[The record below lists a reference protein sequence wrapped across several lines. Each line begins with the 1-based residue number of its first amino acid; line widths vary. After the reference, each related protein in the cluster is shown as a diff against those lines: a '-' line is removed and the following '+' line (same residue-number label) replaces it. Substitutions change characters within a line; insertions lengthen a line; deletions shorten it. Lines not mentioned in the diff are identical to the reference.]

1 MWNNLT
7 NFWMV
12 YMDDVATYLLSSTLV
27 LTLLYVPYTLLLRK
41 EHFFRQN
48 RFTLLA
54 ILVLSLVLPFCDVHA
69 LYPGELLT
77 GLFSKAEP
85 TPEAIVE
92 FSSTEQQI
100 APTTSLGPIAFTEAH
115 IRPLGIF
122 PWLCY
127 LYAIGTLT
135 VLVIRIWQF
144 ARMHHLIRKGCLW
157 SDVEDGI
164 TIHCHA
170 DGVTPC
176 SWMHH
181 IVISEHDY
189 RHHRHEILLHEKG
202 HIRSRHSWDIVLL
215 TLVQIIQ
222 WFNPFV
228 YMLSASLRDI
238 HEYEADDY
246 VLRQG
251 ITASE
256 YQTLLLKT
264 AISGGKYTFANSFN
278 CHTLK
283 NRIIMMKNK
292 VISPWKRTKIL
303 IVLPALIVAVAI
315 IAYITPSEQPYPIR
329 IGKYDVK
336 EYNIS
341 DFGKYP
347 AVKII
352 GFSKGIFST
361 KHQDITNQGVLVSHA
376 VEAFLRGGAE
386 RASFLGGFCLTEE
399 DIDSVRIY
407 FPGESD
413 LCGNIG
419 DNGILAIYLKRPIR
433 GLRNYKQE
441 KLEVTGVKSP
451 YFYDDYKGIYF
462 YNPTLNDSHIYMG
475 YYYTAS
481 QLDSIFGRRTETIP
495 GDRAISYQYGHEGVL
510 ITMTP
515 ADDMGLFSIITI
527 GDKYRFCINGVE
539 MQVGDNINRINW
551 DVFNKDEEKVF
562 EDGTVRRWYR
572 HPISNDL
579 LVVKHKNDLITEIRF
594 DLDLP

>member
-1 MWNNLT
+1 MWNDL
-7 NFWMV
+7 FAYAV
-12 YMDDVATYLLSSTLV
+12 KSAIV
-27 LTLLYVPYTLLLRK
+27 LTLLYAPYTLLLRK
-41 EHFFRQN
+41 ERFFRQN

-54 ILVLSLVLPFCDVHA
+54 IMVLSLVLPFCDFHA
-69 LYPGELLT
+69 LYPGELLP
-77 GLFSKAEP
+77 SSP
-85 TPEAIVE
+85 TAPAVE
-92 FSSTEQQI
+92 VDMPAPIRITAPMGPMTTTEVSDQ
-100 APTTSLGPIAFTEAH
+100 PFRL
-115 IRPLGIF
+115 L

-127 LYAIGTLT
+127 LYIIGALIVLAIHL
-135 VLVIRIWQF
+135 WQF
-144 ARMHHLIRKGCLW
+144 TRMQRLIRKGCLW
-157 SDVEDGI
+157 SDVEDDI

-170 DGVTPC
+170 DDVAPC
-176 SWMHH
+176 SWMRH
-181 IVISEHDY
+181 IVISQSDY
-189 RHHRHEILLHEKG
+189 DNHRHEILLHERG
-202 HIRSRHSWDIVLL
+202 HVLRHHSWDILL
-215 TLVQIIQ
+215 LMLVQTIQ
-222 WFNPFV
+222 WYNPFA
-228 YMLSASLRDI
+228 YMLGASLRDV

-251 ITASE
+251 VTASE

-292 VISPWKRTKIL
+292 VVSPWKRTKIL
-303 IVLPALIVAVAI
+303 FVLPALIVAAAI
-315 IAYITPSEQPYPIR
+315 IAYITHTEQHYPIR

-361 KHQDITNQGVLVSHA
+361 KHQDITNQNVLVSHA
-376 VEAFLRGGAE
+376 VETFLRGGAE
-386 RASFLGGFCLTEE
+386 RASLLAGFCLTEE

-419 DNGILAIYLKRPIR
+419 DNGILAIYLKRYVK
-433 GLRNYKQE
+433 GLRNYKKE
-441 KLEVTGVKSP
+441 KLEVVGVKSD
-451 YFYDDYKGIYF
+451 YYYDDYKGDYF
-462 YNPTLNDSHIYMG
+462 YNPTRNDSHIYMG

-495 GDRAISYQYGHEGVL
+495 GDREISYRYGHEGVL

-527 GDKYRFCINGVE
+527 GDKYRFCIDGVE

-551 DVFNKDEEKVF
+551 NAFDKYKEKVF

-579 LVVKHKNDLITEIRF
+579 LVVKHKNDLITEIRS

>member
-1 MWNNLT
+1 MWNDL
-7 NFWMV
+7 FAYAV
-12 YMDDVATYLLSSTLV
+12 KSAIV
-27 LTLLYVPYTLLLRK
+27 LTLLYAPYTLLLRK
-41 EHFFRQN
+41 ERFFRQN

-54 ILVLSLVLPFCDVHA
+54 IMALSLVLPFCDFHA
-69 LYPGELLT
+69 LYPGELLPSSPT
-77 GLFSKAEP
+77 APAVEVDMPAPIRIAVPMEP
-85 TPEAIVE
+85 MAT
-92 FSSTEQQI
+92 TEVSDQ
-100 APTTSLGPIAFTEAH
+100 PFRL
-115 IRPLGIF
+115 L

-127 LYAIGTLT
+127 LYIIGALIVLAIRL
-135 VLVIRIWQF
+135 WQI
-144 ARMHHLIRKGCLW
+144 ARMRRLIRKGCLW
-157 SDVEDGI
+157 SDVEDDI

-170 DGVTPC
+170 DDVAPC
-176 SWMHH
+176 SWMRH
-181 IVISEHDY
+181 IVISQSDY
-189 RHHRHEILLHEKG
+189 DNHRHEILLHERG
-202 HIRSRHSWDIVLL
+202 HVLRHHSWDILL
-215 TLVQIIQ
+215 LILVQTIQ
-222 WFNPFV
+222 WYNPFA
-228 YMLSASLRDI
+228 YMLGASLRDV

-251 ITASE
+251 VTASE

-292 VISPWKRTKIL
+292 VVSPWKRTKIL

-315 IAYITPSEQPYPIR
+315 IAYITPTEQPYPIR

-352 GFSKGIFST
+352 GFT
-361 KHQDITNQGVLVSHA
+361 EDHQDITNDDFLEHRA
-376 VEAFLRGGAE
+376 VEAFLSGGAK
-386 RASFLGGFCLTEE
+386 RASLLAGFCLTEE

-413 LCGNIG
+413 LCGDIG
-419 DNGILAIYLKRPIR
+419 DDREILAIYLKRPIR
-433 GLRNYKQE
+433 GLRNYKKE
-441 KLEVTGVKSP
+441 KLEVVGIKSP
-451 YFYDDYKGIYF
+451 YGCNGDYF
-462 YNPTLNDSHIYMG
+462 YNPTRNDSHIYMG

-495 GDRAISYQYGHEGVL
+495 GDREISYRYDHEGVL

-527 GDKYRFCINGVE
+527 GDKYRFCIDGVE

-551 DVFNKDEEKVF
+551 NAFNKDKEKVF

-579 LVVKHKNDLITEIRF
+579 LVVMHKKDLITEIRF

>member
-1 MWNNLT
+1 MWNEL
-7 NFWMV
+7 FAYAV
-12 YMDDVATYLLSSTLV
+12 KSAIV
-27 LTLLYVPYTLLLRK
+27 LTLLYAPYTLLLRK
-41 EHFFRQN
+41 ERFFRQN
-48 RFTLLA
+48 RFTLLVIMA
-54 ILVLSLVLPFCDVHA
+54 LSLVLPFCDVHA

-100 APTTSLGPIAFTEAH
+100 APTTSLGPMTTTEVSDQPF
-115 IRPLGIF
+115 RLLPC
-122 PWLCY
+122 LCY
-127 LYAIGTLT
+127 LYIIGALIVLT
-135 VLVIRIWQF
+135 IHLWQF
-144 ARMHHLIRKGCLW
+144 TRMHRLIRKGCLW

-170 DGVTPC
+170 DDVAPC
-176 SWMHH
+176 SWMRH
-181 IVISEHDY
+181 IVISQSDY
-189 RHHRHEILLHEKG
+189 RHHRHEILLHERG
-202 HIRSRHSWDIVLL
+202 HVLRHHSWDILL
-215 TLVQIIQ
+215 LMLAQTIQ
-222 WFNPFV
+222 WYNPFV
-228 YMLSASLRDI
+228 YMLGASLRDV

-251 ITASE
+251 VTASE

-283 NRIIMMKNK
+283 SRIIMMKNK
-292 VISPWKRTKIL
+292 VVSPWKRTKIL

-315 IAYITPSEQPYPIR
+315 IAYITPTEQPYPIR

-376 VEAFLRGGAE
+376 VETFLRGGAE

-419 DNGILAIYLKRPIR
+419 DNGILAIYLKRYVK
-433 GLRNYKQE
+433 GLRNYKKE
-441 KLEVTGVKSP
+441 KLEVVGIKSP
-451 YFYDDYKGIYF
+451 YGYNGDYF
-462 YNPTLNDSHIYMG
+462 YNPTRNDSHIYMG

-495 GDRAISYQYGHEGVL
+495 GDREISYRYGHEGVL

-527 GDKYRFCINGVE
+527 GDKYRFCIDGVE

-551 DVFNKDEEKVF
+551 NAFNKDKEKVF

-579 LVVKHKNDLITEIRF
+579 LVVMHKNDLITEIRF

>member
-1 MWNNLT
+1 MWNEL
-7 NFWMV
+7 FAYAV
-12 YMDDVATYLLSSTLV
+12 KSAIV

-41 EHFFRQN
+41 ERFFRQN
-48 RFTLLA
+48 RFTLLT
-54 ILVLSLVLPFCDVHA
+54 ILTLSLVLPFCDFHA
-69 LYPGELLT
+69 LYPGELLP
-77 GLFSKAEP
+77 SSP
-85 TPEAIVE
+85 TAPAVE
-92 FSSTEQQI
+92 VNVPAPISITVPMGPMTTTEVSDQ
-100 APTTSLGPIAFTEAH
+100 PFRLLPC
-115 IRPLGIF
+115 
-122 PWLCY
+122 LCY
-127 LYAIGTLT
+127 LYIIGALIVLAIHL
-135 VLVIRIWQF
+135 WQF
-144 ARMHHLIRKGCLW
+144 TRMHRLIRKGCLW

-170 DGVTPC
+170 DDVAPC
-176 SWMHH
+176 SWMRH
-181 IVISEHDY
+181 IVISQSDY
-189 RHHRHEILLHEKG
+189 DNHRHEILLHERG
-202 HIRSRHSWDIVLL
+202 HVLRHHSWDILL
-215 TLVQIIQ
+215 LMLAQTIQ
-222 WFNPFV
+222 WYNPFA
-228 YMLSASLRDI
+228 YMLGASLRDV

-283 NRIIMMKNK
+283 SRIIMMKNK
-292 VISPWKRTKIL
+292 VVSPWKRTKIL

-315 IAYITPSEQPYPIR
+315 IAYITPTEQPYPIR

-352 GFSKGIFST
+352 GFT
-361 KHQDITNQGVLVSHA
+361 EDHQDITNDDFLEHRA
-376 VEAFLRGGAE
+376 VEAFLSGGAE

-419 DNGILAIYLKRPIR
+419 DNGILAIYLKRYVK
-433 GLRNYKQE
+433 GLRNYKKK
-441 KLEVTGVKSP
+441 KLEVVGIKSP
-451 YFYDDYKGIYF
+451 YGCNGDYF
-462 YNPTLNDSHIYMG
+462 YNPTRNDSHIYMG

-495 GDRAISYQYGHEGVL
+495 GYREISYRYGHEGVL

-527 GDKYRFCINGVE
+527 GDKYRFCIDGVE

-551 DVFNKDEEKVF
+551 DAFNKDEEKVF

-579 LVVKHKNDLITEIRF
+579 LVVMHKNDLITEIRF

>member
-1 MWNNLT
+1 MWNEL
-7 NFWMV
+7 FAYAV
-12 YMDDVATYLLSSTLV
+12 KSAIV
-27 LTLLYVPYTLLLRK
+27 LTLLYAPYTLLLRK
-41 EHFFRQN
+41 ERFFRQN
-48 RFTLLA
+48 RFTLLVIMA
-54 ILVLSLVLPFCDVHA
+54 LSLVLPFCDVHA

-92 FSSTEQQI
+92 FSSTKQQI
-100 APTTSLGPIAFTEAH
+100 APTTPLELDAFTESH
-115 IRPLGIF
+115 IRPLGFF
-122 PWLCY
+122 PWLCF

-144 ARMHHLIRKGCLW
+144 ARMHHLIRRGCLW
-157 SDVEDGI
+157 SDVEEGI

-170 DGVTPC
+170 DDVAPC
-176 SWMHH
+176 SWMRH
-181 IVISEHDY
+181 IVISQSDY
-189 RHHRHEILLHEKG
+189 DNHRHEILLHERG
-202 HIRSRHSWDIVLL
+202 HVLRRHSWDIVLL

-228 YMLSASLRDI
+228 YMLGASLRDI

-292 VISPWKRTKIL
+292 VVSPWKRTKIL

-315 IAYITPSEQPYPIR
+315 IAYITPTEQPYPIR

-352 GFSKGIFST
+352 GFT
-361 KHQDITNQGVLVSHA
+361 EDHQDITNYDFLEHRA
-376 VEAFLRGGAE
+376 VEAFLSGGAK
-386 RASFLGGFCLTEE
+386 RASLLAGFCLTEE

-413 LCGNIG
+413 LCGDIG

-462 YNPTLNDSHIYMG
+462 YNPTRNDSHIYMG

-495 GDRAISYQYGHEGVL
+495 GDREISYRYGHEGVL

-527 GDKYRFCINGVE
+527 GDKYRFCIDGVE

-551 DVFNKDEEKVF
+551 NAFNKDKEKVF

-572 HPISNDL
+572 DPISNDL

>member
-1 MWNNLT
+1 MWNDL
-7 NFWMV
+7 FAYAV
-12 YMDDVATYLLSSTLV
+12 KSAIV
-27 LTLLYVPYTLLLRK
+27 LTVLYAPYTLLLRK
-41 EHFFRQN
+41 ERFFRQN

-54 ILVLSLVLPFCDVHA
+54 IMVLSLVLPFCDFHA
-69 LYPGELLT
+69 LYPGELLPPSPT
-77 GLFSKAEP
+77 APAVEVDMPAPIRIAVPMEP
-85 TPEAIVE
+85 MAT
-92 FSSTEQQI
+92 TEVSDQ
-100 APTTSLGPIAFTEAH
+100 PFRL
-115 IRPLGIF
+115 L

-127 LYAIGTLT
+127 LYIIGALIVLAIRL
-135 VLVIRIWQF
+135 WQF
-144 ARMHHLIRKGCLW
+144 TRMHRLIRKGCLW

-170 DGVTPC
+170 NEVAPC
-176 SWMHH
+176 SWMRH
-181 IVISEHDY
+181 IVISQSDY
-189 RHHRHEILLHEKG
+189 DNHRHEILLHERG
-202 HIRSRHSWDIVLL
+202 HVLRHHSWDILL
-215 TLVQIIQ
+215 LMLVQTIQ
-222 WFNPFV
+222 WYNPFA
-228 YMLSASLRDI
+228 YMLGASLRDV

-251 ITASE
+251 VTANE

-264 AISGGKYTFANSFN
+264 AISGGKYTFANNFN

-283 NRIIMMKNK
+283 SRIIMMKNK
-292 VISPWKRTKIL
+292 VVSPWKRTKIL

-315 IAYITPSEQPYPIR
+315 IAYITPTEQPYPIR

-352 GFSKGIFST
+352 GFSKGISST
-361 KHQDITNQGVLVSHA
+361 KHQDITNQGVSVSHA
-376 VEAFLRGGAE
+376 VETFLRGGAE
-386 RASFLGGFCLTEE
+386 RASLLAGFCLTEE

-419 DNGILAIYLKRPIR
+419 DNGILAIYLKRYVK
-433 GLRNYKQE
+433 GLRNYKKE
-441 KLEVTGVKSP
+441 KLEVVGVESP
-451 YFYDDYKGIYF
+451 YGCNGDYF
-462 YNPTLNDSHIYMG
+462 YNPTRNDSHIYMG

-495 GDRAISYQYGHEGVL
+495 EYREISYRYDHEGVL

-527 GDKYRFCINGVE
+527 SDKYRFCIDGVE

-551 DVFNKDEEKVF
+551 DAFNKDKEKVF

-579 LVVKHKNDLITEIRF
+579 LVVMHKNDLITEIRF